1 MPAKIQAA
9 IAATKHP
16 MVVIL
21 TLLTLVSCGGGGG
34 AVAAN
39 PQETMVIT
47 RAQTQPTR

>member
-34 AVAAN
+34 W
-39 PQETMVIT
+39 
-47 RAQTQPTR
+47 QPTHRKQW